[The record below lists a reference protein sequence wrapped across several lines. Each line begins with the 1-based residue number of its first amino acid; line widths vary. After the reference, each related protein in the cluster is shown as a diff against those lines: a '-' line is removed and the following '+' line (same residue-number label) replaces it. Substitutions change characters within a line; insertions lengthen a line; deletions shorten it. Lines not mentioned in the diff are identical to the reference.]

1 MDKRKNPYEQECY
14 LTSFSYLMKMS
25 VLPGKISWMPQS
37 PDTSGTE

>member
-1 MDKRKNPYEQECY
+1 MYKRRNPYEQGHY
-14 LTSFSYLMKMS
+14 LTPFSYLITMS

>member
-1 MDKRKNPYEQECY
+1 MNKGIY
-14 LTSFSYLMKMS
+14 LTPFSYLIKMS